1 MKYGK
6 IAAILAALLLL
17 LIVGRYWPEPVKKS
31 PGAKIRPPEVPGL
44 NFGAINVPL
53 AVLWTEPG
61 MKRDYDS
68 LILGAANNPA
78 AWAGGMDLEMR
89 LWLVNKVETQALF
102 GERVAILE
110 RRGDWLKV
118 TAISQRTGQ
127 NKLGYPGWLP
137 AAQVSLNESYLGEQL
152 SLPEVVVA
160 VPLARLFRD
169 SDLGTVIV
177 ELSCQ
182 TRLPLIA
189 VEGQTFMVRLP
200 DGSAGYLAP
209 GEAKRAGELV
219 FSAAGAVEE
228 ARQFLGLPYLWGG
241 TSSYGFDCSGFTF
254 RILQSQGLSIPR
266 DADEQA
272 REGVPVVK
280 ENLRPGDLLFFA
292 AKEGRGQI
300 HHVGI
305 YSGGG
310 RMVHAPNSSSSVR
323 EEEYDAGAYGEE
335 YWGARRYAP

>member
-1 MKYGK
+1 MKNGK
-6 IAAILAALLLL
+6 IAAILFAVLLLL
-17 LIVGRYWPEPVKKS
+17 VLGRYWPQPAQK
-31 PGAKIRPPEVPGL
+31 PPAAKNPPAVPGPA
-44 NFGAINVPL
+44 FGAINVPL
-53 AVLWTEPG
+53 AVLWSEPG
-61 MKRDYDS
+61 IKRDYDG
-68 LILGAANNPA
+68 LILGAATNPS
-78 AWAGGMDLEMR
+78 AWAGGMDAEKR
-89 LWLVNKVETQALF
+89 LWLVNKVETQAIF
-102 GERVAILE
+102 GERVAVLD
-110 RRGDWLKV
+110 RQGDWLKV
-118 TAISQRTGQ
+118 AAVSQRTSR
-127 NKLGYPGWLP
+127 NEMGYPGWLP
-137 AAQVSLNESYLGEQL
+137 AAQVKYNESYLGEQL
-152 SLPEVVVA
+152 SLPEVVVSA
-160 VPLARLFRD
+160 PLARLFRD

-219 FSAAGAVEE
+219 FSEAGAVEE

-272 REGVPVVK
+272 REGIPVVK

-292 AKEGRGQI
+292 A
-300 HHVGI
+300 
-305 YSGGG
+305 
-310 RMVHAPNSSSSVR
+310 
-323 EEEYDAGAYGEE
+323 
-335 YWGARRYAP
+335 